1 MTAGKHL
8 PAFCVTAAVLAVLL
22 FLFSAPYLLWML
34 LALLGM
40 GALSVALLGRD
51 ARRLRLTLE
60 TSSGGTAG
68 RPLPLHL
75 HTGAGRFLAA
85 DQAAVEL
92 EVASVLFG
100 VTERHHLAL
109 SLAGGSTSF
118 EASVTAA
125 FCGETQLRCT
135 GVQLMDRLDLV
146 RFRCT
151 PFPPVRTA
159 VYPPPAHV
167 ELLLTRRAAG
177 PADAEGLM
185 QNRRGSDPS
194 EIFDIRE
201 YVPGDD
207 VRTIHW
213 KLSSKTD
220 TLIVRQASDP
230 SHYDVALL
238 PDLCLA
244 GQEDGP
250 TADECNSAVAVAIAV
265 GESLLRQGTPFCLAV
280 PTAEGLRLWEVRSL
294 RQLHSQLPEWLSL
307 PASPQRGTGLRYF
320 CTEHLEQHFTRL
332 LVLSAGRYPQNLNGL
347 DHRTGVTV
355 ISTDQTAE
363 TPAYTELS
371 AACQAVV
378 LPARPQRGETY
389 RILC

>member
-34 LALLGM
+34 LALLGT
-40 GALSVALLGRD
+40 GLLSVALLGRD
-51 ARRLRLTLE
+51 ARCLRLTLE
-60 TSSGGTAG
+60 TASGGTAG
-68 RPLPLHL
+68 RPLPLRL
-75 HTGAGRFLAA
+75 HTGAARFLAA
-85 DQAAVEL
+85 DHASVEL
-92 EVASVLFG
+92 EVTSVLFG
-100 VTERHHLAL
+100 ATEQHELAL
-109 SLAGGSTSF
+109 SLTGGSTSF
-118 EASVTAA
+118 ETSVTAA
-125 FCGETQLRCT
+125 YCGETQLRCT

-159 VYPPPAHV
+159 LYPPPVHV
-167 ELLLTRRAAG
+167 ELLLTRSAAG
-177 PADAEGLM
+177 PTDAEGLM

-244 GQEDGP
+244 GQEGGP
-250 TADECNSAVAVAIAV
+250 TAEECNSAVALTIAA

-294 RQLHSQLPEWLSL
+294 RQLHRQLPEWLSI
-307 PASPQRGTGLRYF
+307 PACPQRGAGLRYF

-332 LVLSAGRYPQNLNGL
+332 LLLSAGRYPQNLNGL
-347 DHRTGVTV
+347 DRRIGVTV
-355 ISTDQTAE
+355 VSTAQTAE
-363 TPAYTELS
+363 TPTYAELE

-378 LPARPQRGETY
+378 LPAHPRQGETY